1 MPALKQNPSP
11 VQRQGGVDWKFPPVE
26 HLERQIEDLQNQTI
40 ALCREAYRPENR
52 GDLKNYERV
61 LSIWQ
66 DKLYKL
72 LDLKKEKALAI
83 AGKKRV
89 ESEKLT
95 TWLDETIASHQQR
108 VLELE
113 HKLEQENLETGKKLA
128 LRMERDGLAEELA
141 WLDQEKLSLQGN
153 FDCQA

>member
-1 MPALKQNPSP
+1 
-11 VQRQGGVDWKFPPVE
+11 
-26 HLERQIEDLQNQTI
+26 
-40 ALCREAYRPENR
+40 
-52 GDLKNYERV
+52 
-61 LSIWQ
+61 
-66 DKLYKL
+66 LYKL